1 VKRFFVALALGLLII
16 RAIDA
21 QAPAPVVVQAV
32 TPPPAISSSPAPA
45 ASPAAADLNE
55 AIQMLQEMQTSN
67 LDTIKKQEAALQTL
81 DTLQKAAADIK
92 IYSKRG

>member
-1 VKRFFVALALGLLII
+1 MKRFFFALALGVLTL
-16 RAIDA
+16 RALGA
-21 QAPAPVVVQAV
+21 QSPAPVVVQAV
-32 TPPPAISSSPAPA
+32 TPPPATSSAPAPA

-55 AIQMLQEMQTSN
+55 AIQMLQEMQTNN
-67 LDTIKKQEAALQTL
+67 LETIKKQEAALQTL